1 MSDSTASTSSDV
13 AADGNPLHCDS
24 TEKGARAASW
34 VQFQQARA
42 SLAEVMDEDELRD
55 LGFDL
60 DVLDDRP

>member
-13 AADGNPLHCDS
+13 AEDGNSLRLDG
-24 TEKGARAASW
+24 TEKVAQATAWS
-34 VQFQQARA
+34 QFQWARA
-42 SLAEVMDEDELRD
+42 SLAEAMDDDELRD

>member
-13 AADGNPLHCDS
+13 VEDGNSLRRDS
-24 TEKGARAASW
+24 TEKAAQATAW
-34 VQFQQARA
+34 AQFRRARA
-42 SLAEVMDEDELRD
+42 SLAEVIDDDELRD